1 MSAPLKGCRVLDLG
15 IITAGAATS
24 ALLADLG
31 AEVIKIES
39 PSYRDPFRGW
49 SGSDQPEDERG
60 FFRFT
65 NRNKVGASIELKRPE
80 GREAFL
86 RLVAQSDIVLE
97 NFRRGVM
104 ARLRLDYAQLRAVRP
119 DIILAS
125 ISSQG
130 ETGPDTNYVSFGTTL
145 EAMAGLSWL
154 TGYAD
159 GEPVPSGRD
168 LNYPDQVVAI
178 FAAGMVVTAWRHR
191 CRTGEGAHLDLSQ
204 RELTSF
210 LVGEAFAATP
220 TQSARIGNADP
231 SFALQECFRASDGIW
246 VALSVLPGQV
256 ASLDRLI
263 GPSGREHRPH
273 GGRAPVGGC
282 LRLDGQRA
290 GVLASRSSRRPGAR
304 RARRTGGVGHPVAGR
319 GHEAR
324 ERHAGQRLPV
334 RAYARAFDDLTRRAE
349 GGRRHARGASANRG
363 IHGRADEGASG
374 AESHRRSRAM
384 NSPTSPEPATSGARQ
399 LRP

>member
-39 PSYRDPFRGW
+39 PSYRDPFRDWKG
-49 SGSDQPEDERG
+49 GGEAEDARG

-65 NRNKVGASIELKRPE
+65 NRNKTGASIELKKPE
-80 GREAFL
+80 GRDAFM
-86 RLVAQSDIVLE
+86 RLVAESDIVLE

-104 ARLRLDYAQLRAVRP
+104 ARLRIDYSALSAVRP
-119 DIILAS
+119 GIILAS

-159 GEPVPSGRD
+159 GEPTPTGRD
-168 LNYPDQVVAI
+168 LNYADQVVAI

-210 LVGEAFAATP
+210 LVGEAFAASA
-220 TQSARIGNADP
+220 TQSTRSGNADP
-231 SFALQECFRASDGIW
+231 AFALQECFRAADGIW

-256 ASLDRLI
+256 ASLDRLVRRKDESVERMEAVRRWVAVSPSSDSVGALSRI
-263 GPSGREHRPH
+263 GVAA
-273 GGRAPVGGC
+273 APVLDGPGV
-282 LRLDGQRA
+282 LGAWGTQWQAAVTRLDDGTLVK
-290 GVLASRSSRRPGAR
+290 GFPFEL
-304 RARRTGGVGHPVAGR
+304 
-319 GHEAR
+319 AR
-324 ERHAGQRLPV
+324 EPLTI
-334 RAYARAFDDLTRRAE
+334 ARAAPRVGADTEEVLQRIAGYTAE
-349 GGRRHARGASANRG
+349 QTQALMAQKVIEA
-363 IHGRADEGASG
+363 
-374 AESHRRSRAM
+374 
-384 NSPTSPEPATSGARQ
+384 PER
-399 LRP
+399 

>member
-1 MSAPLKGCRVLDLG
+1 MSAPLQGCRVLDLG

-39 PSYRDPFRGW
+39 QSYRDPFRDWKGA
-49 SGSDQPEDERG
+49 GEAEDARG

-65 NRNKVGASIELKRPE
+65 NRNKVGVSIELKRPE
-80 GREAFL
+80 GREAFM

-104 ARLRLDYAQLRAVRP
+104 ARLRIDYPALRAVRP
-119 DIILAS
+119 GIILAS

-145 EAMAGLSWL
+145 EAMSGLSWL
-154 TGYAD
+154 TGYAG
-159 GEPVPSGRD
+159 GEPVTSGRD

-178 FAAGMVVTAWRHR
+178 FAAGMVLTAWRHR

-210 LVGEAFAATP
+210 LVGEAFAASP
-220 TQSARIGNADP
+220 PQSVRIGNADP
-231 SFALQECFRASDGIW
+231 GYALQECFRASDGIW

-256 ASLDRLI
+256 ARLDRL
-263 GPSGREHRPH
+263 
-273 GGRAPVGGC
+273 VG
-282 LRLDGQRA
+282 RLDETTERSEAVRHWVAAARSTDRVQAFLQAGLAAAQVLDGP
-290 GVLASRSSRRPGAR
+290 GVLAAWGTQWQA
-304 RARRTGGVGHPVAGR
+304 AVT
-319 GHEAR
+319 
-324 ERHAGQRLPV
+324 RLDNGTLVKGFP
-334 RAYARAFDDLTRRAE
+334 FELTRE
-349 GGRRHARGASANRG
+349 PLT
-363 IHGRADEGASG
+363 I
-374 AESHRRSRAM
+374 SRAA
-384 NSPTSPEPATSGARQ
+384 PKVGADTQEVLQRIAGYTAGETKALLAQ
-399 LRP
+399 QVIEETGR